1 MNEAAGRG
9 GLTARIVQRSRLLAR
24 AFRLVW
30 ESAPGWTLAGIGL
43 VVVQGVLP
51 LVSLY
56 LLKLVVDTLTLAI
69 QGSQSSASARPVI
82 VLLAV
87 AGCVALLEV
96 LARSAASFVSEAQ
109 TQTVTDHLSDLVHE
123 QAVMLDLSHYEDPR
137 YYDML
142 HRAKEEAGWRPTY
155 LVNSMFQTAQGGLSL
170 VTLAGLLLS
179 LNWVVAGVLVCAS
192 LPSALL
198 RLRYANRLYRWHRTR
213 THLERRSWYVHTLLT
228 EGQYAKEVRLFD
240 LAGALR
246 NRFREL
252 RVRLRAERLGI
263 ARDRSL
269 VDSAAQ
275 GGATLAAFGTYA
287 FLAYRTVQ
295 GAVTLG
301 GFVLYFQAFQ
311 RGQAWLRDVLNNL
324 AALYEGSLFLGDLFD
339 FLDLKPA
346 AVPAAQAAAATPSF
360 FEGTVVFENVSY
372 VYPGTSRKALD
383 GVSFSIRPGEH
394 VALVGENGSGKTT
407 LVKLLC
413 RLYEPTEGRITI
425 DGIDL
430 ADYDPAAFRRQIAVM
445 FQDYARYQL
454 TARENIGFGNLAAID
469 DLRRIA
475 TAAGHAGADTV
486 IEALPSRY
494 ETALGRWFEDGV
506 ELSAGDWQRVAL
518 ARAFVR
524 EDARIV
530 VLDEPTSA
538 LDAKVEHELLS
549 RLRKLSRDRTTLV
562 ISHRMSS
569 ARLADRILVL
579 AGGRLVE
586 SGTHDQLVGRG
597 GPYATLYG
605 LQAERYR

>member
-1 MNEAAGRG
+1 MNEAGRA
-9 GLTARIVQRSRLLAR
+9 GLTARIVQRSHLLAR

-30 ESAPGWTLAGIGL
+30 ESAPGWTLLGLGL
-43 VVVQGVLP
+43 VVLQGVLP

-56 LLKLVVDTLTLAI
+56 LLKLVVDALTLAV
-69 QGSQSSASARPVI
+69 QGSQPSASASPVLVI
-82 VLLAV
+82 LAV
-87 AGCVALLEV
+87 AGGVALLEV
-96 LARSAASFVSEAQ
+96 LARSGAAFISEAQ
-109 TQTVTDHLSDLVHE
+109 TETVTDHLSDLIHRQSVS
-123 QAVMLDLSHYEDPR
+123 LDLSYYEDPR

-155 LVNSMFQTAQGGLSL
+155 MVNSMFQTAQGGLSL

-179 LNWVVAGVLVCAS
+179 LNWGVAVVLVCAS
-192 LPSALL
+192 VPSALL

-213 THLERRSWYVHTLLT
+213 THLERRSWYIHTLLT
-228 EGQYAKEVRLFD
+228 EGQYAKEIRLFD
-240 LAGALR
+240 LAGALAG
-246 NRFREL
+246 RFREL
-252 RVRLRAERLGI
+252 RERLRTERLGI
-263 ARDRSL
+263 ARDRSV

-275 GGATLAAFGTYA
+275 GGATVAAFATYA

-311 RGQAWLRDVLNNL
+311 RGQAWMRDVLNNL

-346 AVPAAQAAAATPSF
+346 VAPQAAVAAAEAPLD
-360 FEGTVVFENVSY
+360 GAIVFDKVSY
-372 VYPGTSRKALD
+372 TYPGSSRKALD
-383 GVSFSIRPGEH
+383 QVSFSIRPGEH

-407 LVKLLC
+407 VVKLLC
-413 RLYEPTEGRITI
+413 GLYDPAEGRITI

-430 ADYDPAAFRRQIAVM
+430 ADYDPSSLRRRIAVM

-454 TARENIGFGNLAAID
+454 TARENIGFGDLAAID
-469 DLRRIA
+469 DLRRVS
-475 TAAGHAGADTV
+475 TAAGRAGADTV

-494 ETALGRWFEDGV
+494 ETTLGRWFEDGV

-530 VLDEPTSA
+530 LLDEPT
-538 LDAKVEHELLS
+538 
-549 RLRKLSRDRTTLV
+549 
-562 ISHRMSS
+562 
-569 ARLADRILVL
+569 
-579 AGGRLVE
+579 
-586 SGTHDQLVGRG
+586 
-597 GPYATLYG
+597 
-605 LQAERYR
+605 